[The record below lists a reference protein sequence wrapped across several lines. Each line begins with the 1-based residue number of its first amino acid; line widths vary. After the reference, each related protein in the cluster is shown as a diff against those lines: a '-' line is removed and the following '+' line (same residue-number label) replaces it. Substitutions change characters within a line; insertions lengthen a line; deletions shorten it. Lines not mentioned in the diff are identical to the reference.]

1 MNIPIILHNKDIG
14 AIASLYNDNPFFWAY
29 MSNQFH
35 ASTSSW
41 AMKSQKP
48 STDEAKKTEQG
59 DLSQTTCALTWNYN
73 EISVTN
79 TLKRAGHLPDGMKA
93 ACCWNCMLARAC
105 WYGNM
110 PALNIVVAP
119 LAFSSAGLFGKGGK
133 TGGSPWWG
141 DNARKRGGSERNQ
154 RTVAVI
160 FRGEKDKDI
169 H

>member
-1 MNIPIILHNKDIG
+1 MNISIILHNNNIG
-14 AIASLYNDNPFFWAY
+14 AIASLYNDNPFFWTF

-48 STDEAKKTEQG
+48 STDEDNKVSREICHK
-59 DLSQTTCALTWNYN
+59 LCALTGNYN
-73 EISVTN
+73 EISATN
-79 TLKRAGHLPDGMKA
+79 TLKRAGDVPDGMKA

-105 WYGNM
+105 WYGNT

-119 LAFSSAGLFGKGGK
+119 LAFSSAGLFGIGGK

-141 DNARKRGGSERNQ
+141 DNARKRVEVREIKRWWQWYS
-154 RTVAVI
+154 
-160 FRGEKDKDI
+160 GE
-169 H
+169 